1 MEVVKTFEDLSQDG
15 GNVDLIDD
23 TSLHLWGREYTPI
36 NAETEYIVTSHT
48 HTHIL
53 ALFPSLMRE
62 RKKLGIFRHVR
73 NITGRENIIG
83 CGRSLYSC

>member
-36 NAETEYIVTSHT
+36 NAETEYIHCDEGMIVLRHIY

-53 ALFPSLMRE
+53 ALLPGSLMHE
-62 RKKLGIFRHVR
+62 RKKLGDILS
-73 NITGRENIIG
+73 REKHH
-83 CGRSLYSC
+83 R